1 MILYDLARKAKRK
14 YKEYAKEK
22 AGKYLSPV
30 RRLERVS
37 PPSFGRFVAMTF
49 DDGPTTMP
57 TNPKRSDRGLTDD
70 ILDTLKEYGAK
81 GTFDVIGT
89 TEYNYPDKA
98 GEIGSFTWGGI
109 AYDHYPDFGMDELAG
124 VKNRPELV
132 RRILNEG
139 HELTNHGWRHILF
152 GKSPIV
158 YGDRRSFDGIAEVID
173 DLSTLH
179 SKVESDFGFTIKM
192 SRPPHYV
199 DKTKDGHSAYDAY
212 RYMNYQYMAAS
223 FDGGGWQVSGN
234 YEKDVDAMVIPLKRA
249 LEADPDALNGQI
261 IFQKDGCNMSKE
273 TPVADG
279 LGRQL
284 ELLSEYGYKVV
295 TVSELISMSPFED
308 LPDTDPIFPCAREL
322 INRGYCIARKNN
334 RLYPDKAVNIGELL
348 TMCVHP
354 RGLLESYRGIVDRG
368 FLLNDEEKA
377 ISKAWKI
384 SSRHPY
390 FPSVVSAVKEGL
402 VDAENSH
409 CYSIKTKVTVKLLG
423 EILSYDEH
431 QLIGGRGK
439 LAVRDVLA
447 LVADRLLE
455 AEFAA
460 K

>member
-1 MILYDLARKAKRK
+1 MILYDMARKAKRK

-22 AGKYLSPV
+22 SGKYLSPV
-30 RRLERVS
+30 RRLERVA
-37 PPSFGRFVAMTF
+37 PPSSGRFVAMTF
-49 DDGPTTMP
+49 DDGPTSMQ
-57 TNPKRSDRGLTDD
+57 TNPPRSERGLTDD
-70 ILDTLKEYGAK
+70 ILDTLKNYGAK

-89 TEYNYPDKA
+89 TEYNYPDNA
-98 GEIGSFTWGGI
+98 GEVGSFTWGGI

-132 RRILNEG
+132 RRILDEG

-158 YGDRRSFDGIAEVID
+158 YGNRKSFDGIKEVID

-179 SKVESDFGFTIKM
+179 SNVEAEFGFTMKM

-199 DKTKDGHSAYDAY
+199 DKTKDGYSAYDGY

-234 YEKDVDAMVIPLKRA
+234 YERDVDAMVLPLKRA
-249 LEADPDALNGQI
+249 LEADPDSLNGQI

-284 ELLSEYGYKVV
+284 ELLTEYGYKVI
-295 TVSELISMSPFED
+295 TVSELIYMSPFED
-308 LPDTDPIFPCAREL
+308 LSDTDPVFSHAREL

-334 RLYPDKAVNIGELL
+334 RLCPDRDVNIGELF
-348 TMCVHP
+348 TMCAQPEV
-354 RGLLESYRGIVDRG
+354 LLESYRSFVDCG
-368 FLLNDEEKA
+368 FVINGDEKL
-377 ISKAWKI
+377 ISKCWKL
-384 SSRHPY
+384 SPRHPY
-390 FPSVVSAVKEGL
+390 FHSVAAAVKSGT
-402 VDAENSH
+402 VDAENSRS
-409 CYSIKTKVTVKLLG
+409 YNINTKVTGKLLS
-423 EILSYDEH
+423 EILPSCKPGEEYGERN
-431 QLIGGRGK
+431 LK
-439 LAVRDVLA
+439 VRDVLP
-447 LVADRLLE
+447 LLAEVLTRE
-455 AEFAA
+455 ASL

>member
-14 YKEYAKEK
+14 YKECAKER

-30 RRLERVS
+30 RRLERVA
-37 PPSFGRFVAMTF
+37 PPSSGRFVAMTF
-49 DDGPTTMP
+49 DDGPTSMK
-57 TNPKRSDRGLTDD
+57 TNPCCSERGLTDH
-70 ILDTLKEYGAK
+70 ILDILKEYGAK

-98 GEIGSFTWGGI
+98 GQVGSFTWGGI

-124 VKNRPELV
+124 VKNRPELI
-132 RRILNEG
+132 RRILDEG

-158 YGDRRSFDGIAEVID
+158 YGNRKCFDGITEVIE

-199 DKTKDGHSAYDAY
+199 DKTKDGYSAYDGY
-212 RYMNYQYMAAS
+212 RYLNYQYMAAS
-223 FDGGGWQVSGN
+223 FDGGGWQVSGD
-234 YEKDVDAMVIPLKRA
+234 YERDVEAMVLPLKRA
-249 LEADPDALNGQI
+249 LEADPDSLNGQI

-284 ELLSEYGYKVV
+284 ELLAAYGYRVV

-308 LPDTDPIFPCAREL
+308 LPDTDPIFPYAREL

-334 RLYPDKAVNIGELL
+334 RLYPDREVTVGELL
-348 TMCVHP
+348 TMCAQPEGV
-354 RGLLESYRGIVDRG
+354 LESYRSLVDRG
-368 FLLNDEEKA
+368 FVLNNEEKI

-384 SSRHPY
+384 LPRHPY
-390 FPSVVSAVKEGL
+390 FHSVVSAVKSGI
-402 VDAENSH
+402 VDAENSRR
-409 CYSIKTKVTVKLLG
+409 YSIKAKVTGMLLG
-423 EILSYDEH
+423 EILSSCKQSEEYSERI
-431 QLIGGRGK
+431 LT
-439 LAVRDVLA
+439 VRDILPLLA
-447 LVADRLLE
+447 DAIIKE
-455 AEFAA
+455 AAF

>member
-22 AGKYLSPV
+22 AGQYLSPV
-30 RRLERVS
+30 RRLERVA
-37 PPSFGRFVAMTF
+37 PPSSGRFVAMTF

-57 TNPKRSDRGLTDD
+57 TNPRRSDRGLTDD

-98 GEIGSFTWGGI
+98 GEVGGFTWGGI

-132 RRILNEG
+132 RRILDEG

-158 YGDRRSFDGIAEVID
+158 YGDRKSFDGIAEVIE

-179 SKVESDFGFTIKM
+179 GKVESDFGFTMKM

-199 DKTKDGHSAYDAY
+199 DKTKDGYSAYDAY

-234 YEKDVDAMVIPLKRA
+234 YERDVDAMVLPLKRT
-249 LEADPDALNGQI
+249 LEADPDSLNGQI

-295 TVSELISMSPFED
+295 TVSELIAMSPFED
-308 LPDTDPIFPCAREL
+308 LHYADLIFPHARDL
-322 INRGYCIARKNN
+322 INCGYCIARKNN
-334 RLYPDKAVNIGELL
+334 MLYPDREVNIGELL
-348 TMCVHP
+348 TMCANP
-354 RGLLESYRGIVDRG
+354 ELLLESYREWVDRG
-368 FLLNDEEKA
+368 FILNDMEKT

-384 SSRHPY
+384 SPRHPY
-390 FPSVVSAVKEGL
+390 FHSIVAAAKEGI
-402 VDAENSH
+402 VDAQNSRH
-409 CYSIKTKVTVKLLG
+409 YSIKTKVTGKLLG
-423 EILSYDEH
+423 AILPSCKPGEECDERD
-431 QLIGGRGK
+431 LT
-439 LAVRDVLA
+439 VRDILPLLA
-447 LVADRLLE
+447 DTLVRE
-455 AEFAA
+455 AAL